1 MLNLERLIVFPCND
15 LAATQLLRRVSAEV
29 CHHLLNLVGT
39 SLARANHVDCELL
52 AEAIFS
58 INLHQEV
65 VESLALILSPSS
77 NLANQADRSR
87 SILIANLVVWQE
99 SERLFATTNIILL
112 TLRNSNF
119 ASNPLEACIAVAKLH
134 VVLLGHLGNNLGSN
148 DSLNE
153 EVGRLKLAELLLVFD
168 DVVAEHH
175 GSLVAVDDHPLAL
188 VVTANDS
195 QTVGIRVGSHH
206 EVGIKLSTELH
217 TESHSLSI
225 LRVWRNY
232 GWEVAIDNH
241 LLRHHVDVLESP

>member
-1 MLNLERLIVFPCND
+1 MLNLESLIVFPSNN
-15 LAATQLLRRVSAEV
+15 LAATQLLWRVSAEV
-29 CHHLLNLVGT
+29 SHHLLNLVGT

-52 AEAIFS
+52 AEAIVG

-65 VESLALILSPSS
+65 VESLALILSPSC

-99 SERLFATTNIILL
+99 SERLFTTTNIILL
-112 TLRNSNF
+112 ALRNSNL
-119 ASNPLEACIAVAKLH
+119 AGNPLETSIAVAKLY
-134 VVLLGHLGNNLGSN
+134 VVLLGNLGNNLGSN
-148 DSLNE
+148 DSLDE
-153 EVGRLKLAELLLVFD
+153 EVGWLKLAELLLVFD
-168 DVVAEHH
+168 DIVAEHH

-188 VVTANDS
+188 VVAANDS

-206 EVGIKLSTELH
+206 EVGIKLSAELH